1 MKKKSKQVTWWIFA
15 VIAFLVFVVLQI
27 PANWLISKFSKNNQT
42 LSNVSGN
49 IWQGQADWHR
59 GNLRGSLHW
68 STRPLDLMLLRVAAD
83 VKVHSGNTQLN
94 GVLGYGFGKKI
105 IVRQLSGQIAPETLK
120 SVVNWQWPANSIQLS
135 DVKFNYQKD
144 HGFTQSEGQLHWGGG
159 ALTYTYGQRQ
169 ERMDM
174 PSLQGQL
181 QDADGRLQI
190 DIRDQRNQKMA
201 NLAFDQNLMLDAQLT
216 QRLLLNVPS
225 YEGKAGLD
233 TFVISTRQ
241 PLFSG
246 GL

>member
-83 VKVHSGNTQLN
+83 VEVHSGNTQLN

-120 SVVNWQWPANSIQLS
+120 SVVNWQWPANNIQLS
-135 DVKFNYQKD
+135 NVKFNYQKD